1 MARTSLTS
9 ESPSAVTMMSASKR
23 VGNTINM
30 SEARMISVSIVP
42 PRTPAKI
49 PAAPPNT
56 KLQSTETRPI

>member
-1 MARTSLTS
+1 MARTSLTG

-23 VGNTINM
+23 VGNAINM

-42 PRTPAKI
+42 PRTPARI
-49 PAAPPNT
+49 PSGTPNT